1 MARHPQ
7 RGRDCWVKSE
17 RWYRSHPV
25 GNKDHGSSRWD
36 RYPSRANVTLSITC
50 SSPLTVPAPA
60 YRQTLRRTSK
70 TPAITYGRA
79 SAGVHY
85 TTVDL
90 RQVSKFH
97 QIIYSLYDAVREAV
111 QFFLS
116 ETALTVKWSQSSP
129 LATTC
134 GDRTRPITSRPT
146 VRLQGDLKLL
156 NWIVAQNEWHHSI
169 FCTENTLL
177 VFFQSMNPVGAY

>member
-85 TTVDL
+85 TAVDL

-97 QIIYSLYDAVREAV
+97 LIIYSSYDAVRERPYNSCLIWGSDS
-111 QFFLS
+111 Q
-116 ETALTVKWSQSSP
+116 VKSQ

-134 GDRTRPITSRPT
+134 GDRTRLITSRPT
-146 VRLQGDLKLL
+146 VKIARRLT
-156 NWIVAQNEWHHSI
+156 V
-169 FCTENTLL
+169 T
-177 VFFQSMNPVGAY
+177 